1 MHVNRYLDLHCSFYV
16 RIVYGPYV
24 VNCHVY
30 IFVGVNFSSVTMVD
44 TPLPMHYQVFPIS
57 GKLDNFY
64 FIIKMRQT
72 MDNDVNSLKFKLPVE
87 RS

>member
-1 MHVNRYLDLHCSFYV
+1 
-16 RIVYGPYV
+16 
-24 VNCHVY
+24 
-30 IFVGVNFSSVTMVD
+30 MVD
-44 TPLPMHYQVFPIS
+44 TPLLMHYQVFPIS

-72 MDNDVNSLKFKLPVE
+72 MDNDVNALKFKLPVE

>member
-1 MHVNRYLDLHCSFYV
+1 MMDYMRYV
-16 RIVYGPYV
+16 M
-24 VNCHVY
+24 NCHVY
-30 IFVGVNFSSVTMVD
+30 IFASVDFPSVTMVD
-44 TPLPMHYQVFPIS
+44 TPLLMHYKVFPIS

>member
-1 MHVNRYLDLHCSFYV
+1 
-16 RIVYGPYV
+16 
-24 VNCHVY
+24 
-30 IFVGVNFSSVTMVD
+30 MVD
-44 TPLPMHYQVFPIS
+44 TPLLMPYQVFPIS